1 MSASIFLHGGGGDD
15 ASANQMCF
23 SPFVE
28 SAYRS
33 NGNPKIVLVL
43 HQNHE
48 SDLDSYRR
56 MLIHGGAKPEHLTH
70 VVVSD
75 ERTLV
80 GMDINGAA
88 GVFVA
93 GGHTPD
99 IHYAL
104 CQDITWLRTLKRENI
119 PYCGTGAGAAIAG
132 YYAVVGGYKLHRKGR
147 TVQIMPA
154 AASEGAEMVDI
165 RAGLGIIPTL
175 FQAVDVHAS
184 QAGTLIRALHMV
196 EQGQYHTIAAVDD
209 DTTVEFAAGEVI
221 VYGRG
226 QMYEVRRIEYQV
238 EVSIFN
244 Q

>member
-1 MSASIFLHGGGGDD
+1 MSASIFLHGGGGSDP
-15 ASANQMCF
+15 SSNQMCF

-28 SAYRS
+28 TAYRS
-33 NGNPKIVLVL
+33 TGTPKIVLVL
-43 HQNHE
+43 HQQHD
-48 SDLDSYRR
+48 SDHDMYRK
-56 MLIHGGAKPEHLTH
+56 MLIHGGAKDEHITT
-70 VVVSD
+70 VRVSE
-75 ERTLV
+75 ERALL

-119 PYCGTGAGAAIAG
+119 PYCGTAAGATIAAQ
-132 YYAVVGGYKLHRKGR
+132 YAVIGGYKIQRKGR
-147 TVQIMPA
+147 TVQVMHP
-154 AASEGAEMVDI
+154 AASEGLEMVDI

-184 QAGTLIRALHMV
+184 QAGTLVRAIHMV
-196 EQGQYHTIAAVDD
+196 EQAQYHTVAALDE
-209 DTTVEFAAGEVI
+209 DTTVEFANGEVI

-226 QMYEVRRIEYQV
+226 QMYEVRRVEYQV